1 MASRTVA
8 VPTTVVAADVAIK
21 SASGRVWWITISN
34 SHATD
39 SAAVELN
46 DSTDDSGTDRWGIL
60 LEAVDIIGLPFHAVF
75 DPPIQF
81 DTGIYIDITGGTVKA
96 TVGWT

>member
-39 SAAVELN
+39 SAAVTA
-46 DSTDDSGTDRWGIL
+46 DGPGIGTTVIPASTAAAMIASC
-60 LEAVDIIGLPFHAVF
+60 VS
-75 DPPIQF
+75 
-81 DTGIYIDITGGTVKA
+81 
-96 TVGWT
+96 